1 MLPVSAPVLA
11 GSYPLLHSDI
21 ASNSSIPSGDKLG
34 TTGSVNEA
42 IPLNK
47 GGHSVP
53 VHDGNLYLEGGS
65 GTEVDCKLDEA
76 KNFSQPSHL
85 MVAAGS
91 HMSADS
97 DSDMEMEG

>member
-1 MLPVSAPVLA
+1 
-11 GSYPLLHSDI
+11 
-21 ASNSSIPSGDKLG
+21 
-34 TTGSVNEA
+34 
-42 IPLNK
+42 
-47 GGHSVP
+47 

-65 GTEVDCKLDEA
+65 GTEVNCKLDEA